1 MSSTVSVLL
10 IAILYFLPS
19 SYAGVYL
26 TITSI
31 VGFVC
36 YAIAINQVYKFNI
49 VTSFL
54 YGILINICT
63 IISIAIIGVII
74 AFIVGYILAKTGYKF

>member
-36 YAIAINQVYKFNI
+36 YAIAINQVYKFSI

-54 YGILINICT
+54 YGVLINVCAL
-63 IISIAIIGVII
+63 IAIGVIAVI
-74 AFIVGYILAKTGYKF
+74 AVIAVKVLAKTGYQF